1 MDMWRNSIVSSDNAP
16 WCSTLL
22 HSVPFPSSQCPM
34 RSMYRSGDIAFST
47 ASSFC
52 QSCCCS
58 VLYEEVVSLIQS
70 QQIEAKIDSEQQLLC
85 RCRDNMRQTSFSNA
99 VALTK
104 RFLQENKALLVRLN
118 LIKHDLM
125 QKQTPGG
132 DRRSKKASTVEFT
145 SEPTF

>member
-1 MDMWRNSIVSSDNAP
+1 MGMWRNSIVSSGNVP
-16 WCSTLL
+16 WCNTSL
-22 HSVPFPSSQCPM
+22 HSVLFPSSRCPM
-34 RSMYRSGDIAFST
+34 HSMYRSGDIAFSVVF
-47 ASSFC
+47 SIC
-52 QSCCCS
+52 QSCHCS

-85 RCRDNMRQTSFSNA
+85 RRRDNMRQTSFSNA